1 MGAGNRTGK
10 TAVNRRCL
18 PGFHYMGNQDDHDD
32 EINYDLAIDSDDKS
46 DDETYTS
53 LCFCCAIE
61 QDDNELLTLETIHHY
76 VELLDKYVASIIRS
90 LSTNRIYHSLRILGI
105 ETNCD
110 DTVAAAVVDNQRTI
124 LSQACRSQLKYHQP

>member
-1 MGAGNRTGK
+1 
-10 TAVNRRCL
+10 
-18 PGFHYMGNQDDHDD
+18 
-32 EINYDLAIDSDDKS
+32 
-46 DDETYTS
+46 
-53 LCFCCAIE
+53 
-61 QDDNELLTLETIHHY
+61 
-76 VELLDKYVASIIRS
+76 IIRS